1 MKYTIEQSDNGTR
14 VLTRCEGD
22 FVKELP
28 YLLTKVDAIGP
39 RCVDGF
45 SGLKEV
51 VIPKHI
57 KYIGEYAFGCCGI
70 EKVVF
75 ENDAIKI
82 DRGAFSNNKITEI
95 DLPAKGMIYP
105 NAFSYNKIEHLFIPK
120 NCTLVNSAF
129 REMPHL
135 KSVEIEE
142 GFNGVTS
149 EMFVMCQSLQ
159 QVKLPSSI
167 KNIGEQMFANCKSLQ
182 SIEIPEGV
190 ESIGD
195 YAFGGCI
202 ELKQV
207 KLPTT
212 LRNIDSEAFMHCKG
226 IKSITIPKGCEFNPD
241 AIEHGVKINV
251 VDYKE
256 QRIIK
261 NLIDFFSKT
270 TTINDLNSEEVVDWL
285 QKYEVKDSCEE
296 IQEETLNQ

>member
-1 MKYTIEQSDNGTR
+1 MKYTIEQLDNGTR
-14 VLTRCEGD
+14 VLARCEGD

-39 RCVDGF
+39 RCIDGV
-45 SGLKEV
+45 LKEV

-57 KYIGEYAFGCCGI
+57 KYIGEHAFGCCGL

-75 ENDAIKI
+75 ENDVIKI
-82 DRGAFSNNKITEI
+82 DRGAFSNNNITEI

-105 NAFSYNKIEHLFIPK
+105 CAFSYNKIEHLFIPK
-120 NCTLVNSAF
+120 NCTLVNGAF
-129 REMPHL
+129 RDMPHL
-135 KSVEIEE
+135 KSVEIED

-149 EMFVMCQSLQ
+149 EMFVMCESLQ
-159 QVKLPSSI
+159 QVKLPSSL
-167 KNIGEQMFANCKSLQ
+167 KKIGEQMFANCKSLQ

-195 YAFGGCI
+195 YAFGGCG

-207 KLPTT
+207 KLPST
-212 LRNIDSEAFMHCKG
+212 LQTIDNEAFMHCKK
-226 IKSITIPKGCEFNPD
+226 IKSITMPKTCRFKSD
-241 AIEHGVKINV
+241 AIEHGVKINM
-251 VDYKE
+251 VDFKE

-285 QKYEVKDSCEE
+285 QKYEVKDDCEA
-296 IQEETLNQ
+296 IQQKSLNQ

>member
-1 MKYTIEQSDNGTR
+1 MKYTIEQLDNGSR

-45 SGLKEV
+45 ARLKEV

-57 KYIGEYAFGCCGI
+57 KYIGEYAFGCCGL

-82 DRGAFSNNKITEI
+82 DRGAFSNNNITEI

-120 NCTLVNSAF
+120 NCTLVNGAF
-129 REMPHL
+129 MDMPLL

-142 GFNGVTS
+142 GFKGYLSGTFNGCLYLTD
-149 EMFVMCQSLQ
+149 
-159 QVKLPSSI
+159 VKLPSSMET
-167 KNIGEQMFANCKSLQ
+167 IGDKIFASCQSLQ

-190 ESIGD
+190 KHIGD
-195 YAFGGCI
+195 FAFLGCKN
-202 ELKQV
+202 LSKVKFPSTLQV
-207 KLPTT
+207 
-212 LRNIDSEAFMHCKG
+212 IDNEAFVGCKIQSVILPNHCRK
-226 IKSITIPKGCEFNPD
+226 ILCAFDMN
-241 AIEHGVKINV
+241 VKINR

-285 QKYEVKDSCEE
+285 QKYEVKDDCEE
-296 IQEETLNQ
+296 TQQETLNQ